1 MNNDIYIANTYL
13 KVLTHSDNALL
24 ESLLNALGP
33 NAKEILKNDYLQAVD
48 IDRVFK
54 QLAKNGIDSWL
65 LRYGK
70 ELSIA
75 SHGPLG
81 FAVLSA
87 PNLLSAL
94 QVLNDYTVVR
104 S

>member
-48 IDRVFK
+48 IDPCV
-54 QLAKNGIDSWL
+54 
-65 LRYGK
+65 
-70 ELSIA
+70 
-75 SHGPLG
+75 
-81 FAVLSA
+81 
-87 PNLLSAL
+87 
-94 QVLNDYTVVR
+94 
-104 S
+104 